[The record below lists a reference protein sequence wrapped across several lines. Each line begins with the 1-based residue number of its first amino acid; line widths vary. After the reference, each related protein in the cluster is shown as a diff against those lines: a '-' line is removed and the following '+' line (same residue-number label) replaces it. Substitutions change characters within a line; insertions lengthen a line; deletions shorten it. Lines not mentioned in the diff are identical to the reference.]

1 MASGYG
7 LSKSKLTSF
16 EQCARKLWLSKHR
29 PELEVVDGDS
39 EARFATGHEVGALA
53 CALLPNGVMV
63 DAEPDLSAAI
73 DRTREL
79 IDGGWQQPIFEAT
92 FEHDGVLVRVDVL
105 SPEADGWSIA
115 EVKSSTSVKDYH
127 LADLATQVWV
137 LREAGVEVTSASIRH
152 IDNGFRLVT
161 AGDYAGVFKDSER
174 LSEIGDKLA
183 DRVEIVA
190 RARAALA
197 GGEPVLTTGD
207 HCSAP
212 FSCGFTDYCRSKE
225 PPGPDWPISLLPRGK
240 ATAVKWAD
248 QGVFDLRD
256 VPSGGF
262 ANATFERIREATAS
276 GLIYHDREGASAA
289 ISEWSLPRAY
299 LDFET
304 VNPAI
309 PRWIGTKPYQQIPFQ
324 YSCHFED
331 SQGALRHRGFLSL
344 DGDDPRRALAE
355 QLISDVGEESCQSI
369 IAYNAPFEK
378 LCVRELAAAFPDLKA
393 QLDEIE
399 NKIVDLLP
407 VTRDHYYHRD
417 QRGSWSIKA
426 VLPTI
431 APELAYDD
439 LAVQHGGAAQA
450 AWFEAVRDGTTEE
463 RRNEL
468 KVGLER
474 YCERDT
480 EAMVV
485 LLKRLTQAP
494 AVNGGLGV

>member
-1 MASGYG
+1 MASAYG

-29 PELEVVDGDS
+29 PELEVVDDDS
-39 EARFATGHEVGALA
+39 QARFATGHEVGALA

-63 DAEPDLSAAI
+63 DAEPDLGAAI
-73 DRTREL
+73 GRTREL
-79 IDGGWQQPIFEAT
+79 IDGGWRQPIFEAT

-105 SPEADGWSIA
+105 SPKDEGWSIA
-115 EVKSSTSVKDYH
+115 EVKSTTSVKDYH
-127 LADLATQVWV
+127 LGDLATQVWV
-137 LREAGVEVTSASIRH
+137 LRETGLEVTSASIRH
-152 IDNGFRLVT
+152 IDNEFRLWT

-174 LSEIGDKLA
+174 LPEIGDKLA
-183 DRVEIVA
+183 DRAEIVA
-190 RARAALA
+190 RARAVLE
-197 GGEPVLTTGD
+197 GDEPVLTTGD

-225 PPGPDWPISLLPRGK
+225 PPVPDWPISLLPRGK
-240 ATAVKWAD
+240 ATAAKWAV
-248 QGVFDLRD
+248 QGVFDLRE

-262 ANATFERIREATAS
+262 ANANFERIREASAS
-276 GLIYHDREGASAA
+276 GVVYHDRDGVRAATSA
-289 ISEWSLPRAY
+289 WSLPRAY

-324 YSCHFED
+324 YSCHLED
-331 SQGALRHRGFLSL
+331 EHGAFRHQAFLSL
-344 DGDDPRRALAE
+344 DGGDPRRALAE
-355 QLISDVGEESCQSI
+355 QLVADVGGEGCRTI
-369 IAYNAPFEK
+369 VAYNASFEK
-378 LCVRELAAAFPDLKA
+378 LCVRELAAAFPDLKPE
-393 QLDEIE
+393 LDEIE
-399 NKIVDLLP
+399 SKIVDLLP

-439 LAVQHGGAAQA
+439 LDVQHGGAAQA
-450 AWFEAVRDGTTEE
+450 AWFEAVGYDTTEG
-463 RRNEL
+463 RRAEL
-468 KVGLER
+468 RVGLER

-480 EAMVV
+480 EAMVA
-485 LLKRLTQAP
+485 LLKRLTEPQA
-494 AVNGGLGV
+494 NGGVSV

>member
-1 MASGYG
+1 MATKHG

-16 EQCARKLWLSKHR
+16 EQCERKLWLSKHR

-63 DAEPDLSAAI
+63 DAEPDLGAAI

-79 IDGGWQQPIFEAT
+79 IEGGWRQPIFEAT

-105 SPEADGWSIA
+105 SPEAEGWSIA

-137 LREAGVEVTSASIRH
+137 LRESGVEVTSASIRH
-152 IDNGFRLVT
+152 IDNAFRLVS
-161 AGDYAGVFKDSER
+161 AGDYKGIFKDSQK
-174 LSEIGDKLA
+174 LAEIGETLA
-183 DRVEIVA
+183 LRAEVVANA
-190 RARAALA
+190 RAVLE
-197 GGEPVLTTGD
+197 GDEPVISTGD

-256 VPSGGF
+256 VPTGAF
-262 ANATFERIREATAS
+262 ANATFERIREATAT
-276 GLIYHDREGASAA
+276 GVIYHDSNGASAA
-289 ISEWSLPRAY
+289 TSEWLLPRAY

-324 YSCHFED
+324 YSCHIED
-331 SQGALRHRGFLSL
+331 SQGMLRHCGFLSL
-344 DGDDPRRALAE
+344 DGDDPRRALAQ
-355 QLISDVGEESCQSI
+355 QLISDVGGHNCRSI
-369 IAYNAPFEK
+369 VAYNASFEK
-378 LCVRELAAAFPDLKA
+378 LCVRELAAAFPDLRA
-393 QLDEIE
+393 ELEEIE

-439 LAVQHGGAAQA
+439 LDVQHGGAAQT
-450 AWFEAVRDGTTEE
+450 AWFEAVQDGTTDE

-485 LLKRLTQAP
+485 LLRRLTQAQT
-494 AVNGGLGV
+494 VSGV